1 MSCIMVVEDNED
13 SRYLLEVLLKGH
25 AFTTVLATQGE
36 EALSL
41 ARQNPPDLIISDIL
55 MPVMDGFTL
64 CRQWKSDDRLKD
76 IPFVFYT
83 ATYTDPKD
91 EEFALSLGAER
102 FIVKPEDPDVLLNS
116 LREVLASR
124 TVIVVPAEQPLETEL
139 EFFRQYNEVLFR
151 KLEKKMTDMEKSN
164 QALER
169 EIVERKK
176 AEDKNKRLNDDLC
189 VRNEQLWFANKELE
203 SFIYSVA
210 HDLRGPLRAIYG
222 FSEIMMKDTAD
233 KLDAKGKQYLS
244 RIHHG
249 TEKMSCLIDDLLTLS
264 STSRHEIQ
272 RKEVNLSAI
281 AASIIAELRKAQP
294 GRSVEA
300 DIEGGLTAFADSGLI
315 EIVLS
320 NLLGNAW
327 KFTAKTDQARIEFRT
342 GKLDSKIIYYVRDNG
357 VGYNQKYSGK
367 MFWPF
372 HRLHSDSEF
381 EGTGIGL
388 AIVERIIRLHGG
400 KVWAEGIEGKGATIY
415 FSLT

>member
-1 MSCIMVVEDNED
+1 MKDFAIFMLDPEGRVIAWNFGAE
-13 SRYLLEVLLKGH
+13 RLKGYKEEEII
-25 AFTTVLATQGE
+25 GE
-36 EALSL
+36 H
-41 ARQNPPDLIISDIL
+41 IS
-55 MPVMDGFTL
+55 
-64 CRQWKSDDRLKD
+64 R
-76 IPFVFYT
+76 FYT
-83 ATYTDPKD
+83 A
-91 EEFALSLGAER
+91 EEIALNL
-102 FIVKPEDPDVLLNS
+102 PEKE
-116 LREVLASR
+116 LR
-124 TVIVVPAEQPLETEL
+124 T
-139 EFFRQYNEVLFR
+139 
-151 KLEKKMTDMEKSN
+151 
-164 QALER
+164 ALEIGQAAEEGWR
-169 EIVERKK
+169 VRKDGSTFWASIVITALRDSNGMLRGFAKIVRDITERKK